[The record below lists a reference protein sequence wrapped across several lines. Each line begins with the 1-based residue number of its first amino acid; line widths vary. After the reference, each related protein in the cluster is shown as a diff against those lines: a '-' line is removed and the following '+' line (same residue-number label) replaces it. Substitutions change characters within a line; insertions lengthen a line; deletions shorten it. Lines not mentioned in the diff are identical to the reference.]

1 MIDAPWVTVS
11 KHATR
16 RLDKQTQLN
25 FSSMWADFETG
36 INQEEGGVGGGE
48 GRGWADYETR
58 KVVSRVPNT

>member
-1 MIDAPWVTVS
+1 MS

-25 FSSMWADFETG
+25 FSSMCTDFKTD